1 MPKLWASRPTAS
13 HANRAWAQRTRRDLV
28 SRCSAI
34 SIPHGAVAED
44 TAFCVREGM
53 PERAVFVVD
62 KSGIVRYIDVHTIG
76 EQPDEE
82 QIFGELQ
89 KLG

>member
-1 MPKLWASRPTAS
+1 
-13 HANRAWAQRTRRDLV
+13 
-28 SRCSAI
+28 
-34 SIPHGAVAED
+34 
-44 TAFCVREGM
+44 M
-53 PERAVFVVD
+53 PERAVIIVD
-62 KSGIVRYIDVHTIG
+62 KSGIIRYIDVHTIG